1 MESSKESS
9 AKDKVEPPKSSAT
22 VPLRTAVRFVVV
34 PPTGFTCQKLLIGL
48 VNLLIFLL
56 FIFLSLVF
64 LFSGG
69 GGDGRSSSTSK
80 NSSSSSTTE
89 DLVGGLDGVSSV
101 AQFVSS
107 LSALNTASSLFT
119 SSSIFFYFA
128 HLQNISVFLLL
139 FLYFFSGAYGALGES
154 ERCTWF
160 YFAFTVP
167 LAILLI
173 VCSLCSLHRLTTL
186 NSSTAS
192 PTRVFGHLIFIL
204 LTLLWI
210 VTVGVFARNLHRLKR
225 SLSRSAACKVLAEKR
240 TSCTV

>member
-22 VPLRTAVRFVVV
+22 VPLGTAVRFVVV

-69 GGDGRSSSTSK
+69 GGGGDGRSSSTSK
-80 NSSSSSTTE
+80 NSSSSSSNPTE
-89 DLVGGLDGVSSV
+89 DLVGGLDG
-101 AQFVSS
+101 
-107 LSALNTASSLFT
+107 
-119 SSSIFFYFA
+119 
-128 HLQNISVFLLL
+128 NISVFLLL

-192 PTRVFGHLIFIL
+192 PPRVLGHLIFIL